1 VENLSLKA
9 LKAQNDEKAEAIEQP
24 VIENTQEELVDNETE
39 DETVIESAKSEG
51 TTTEDGVEKT
61 EEVEGWMQTESTEN
75 SDDQKSGFVPN
86 AEAAR
91 KRKQNKALRGTVA
104 KQDSELETLREKLN
118 AYESGNAPQVTQQES
133 SPAPRPTREAFDY
146 DDDSYDAAVDAWN
159 DARFDK
165 KMQAFS
171 QTSVKQ
177 QQAEQVQQDANN
189 AQDKSL
195 NDHYERAN
203 TLVDSGKVSAES
215 YQAADSAVRMAMES
229 VFPNGGDQITNTL
242 ISTLNTLGAGSEKVM
257 YQLGVNPQ
265 KLDELKSLLR
275 SDPNGLKAAAY
286 LGKLQTEVQS
296 PRKRRSQAPKPGSKV
311 EGSSNG
317 KSSDAVAAKAYAKS
331 TDPGTRIRL
340 KRKAKAD
347 GVDTSNWK

>member
-1 VENLSLKA
+1 METLSLKE
-9 LKAQNDEKAEAIEQP
+9 LKAQNEASATEVEDVNIETAQD
-24 VIENTQEELVDNETE
+24 ELVNNES
-39 DETVIESAKSEG
+39 ETKEVIESAESE
-51 TTTEDGVEKT
+51 TATTEDGEAET
-61 EEVEGWMQTESTEN
+61 EEVESWMQTESPEN

-91 KRKQNKALRGTVA
+91 KRKQNKALRGTVTEQ
-104 KQDSELETLREKLN
+104 KTEIETLREELN
-118 AYESGNAPQVTQQES
+118 ALKSGNVPQAIPAQS
-133 SPAPRPTREAFDY
+133 SPAPRPTREAHDY
-146 DDDSYDAAVDAWN
+146 DDDAYDVAVDAWN

-171 QTSVKQ
+171 QTNVKQ
-177 QQAEQVQQDANN
+177 QQAEQVQQEAIASQN
-189 AQDKSL
+189 KSL

-286 LGKLQTEVQS
+286 LGKLQTEVQT
-296 PRKRRSQAPKPGSKV
+296 PRKRRSQAPTPGSRV
-311 EGSSNG
+311 EGNANLS
-317 KSSDAVAAKAYAKS
+317 S
-331 TDPGTRIRL
+331 TDAALAKKYSKTTNIQERISM
-340 KRKAKAD
+340 KRKAKKA
-347 GVDTSNWK
+347 GVNTGAWD